1 MSDYI
6 VGIDIGSS
14 KVCAA
19 VGRVDKQGRMQ
30 IVGITSV
37 PCVGLKKGV
46 VVDIDS
52 TSDSIKNCIEQ
63 LERMV
68 DTQIHGAYICLPGGI
83 SELIP
88 SKGVVAV
95 SSDDREIKNGD
106 VDRVIKAAKVVA
118 IPSDK
123 AIIGILPEQFI
134 VDGYENIKDPIGMS
148 GLRLEVDA
156 KLIAA
161 QATIVNNICKSVSK
175 SGLDINGIVL
185 EPVAISQVVL
195 TKEEMSL
202 GTALVDVGAETIDI
216 SIYKGGNLVNTSTIP
231 LGGSTITNDIS
242 LCLKISATEAEK
254 LKIKYGSVQ
263 NAVKPYDEKITVNA
277 GYNNVV
283 QVDYI
288 MLTEIIQ
295 ARVEE
300 LFYFIYKKLKEN
312 NYYDEISGIVIVGGG
327 ISLFKGISEFGD
339 NILNKPIRIGI
350 PEYVGASSPTYAA
363 AVGVIKDAVSSLKL
377 TNVAESNSELSS
389 KGSFAAYKEK
399 ENTSE
404 GSSVITKIKN
414 FFVEFF

>member
-14 KVCAA
+14 KVCTA
-19 VGRVDKQGRMQ
+19 VGRVDRQGKMQ

-37 PCVGLKKGV
+37 PCSGLKKGV
-46 VVDIDS
+46 VVDIDN

-68 DTQIHGAYICLPGGI
+68 DTHIDSVYICLPGGI

-95 SSDDREIKNGD
+95 SSDDREIKSSD
-106 VDRVIKAAKVVA
+106 VERVIKAAKVVA

-123 AIIGILPEQFI
+123 AIIGIIPEQFI

-156 KLIAA
+156 QLIAA
-161 QATIVNNICKSVSK
+161 QTTIVNNICKSVTK
-175 SGLDINGIVL
+175 AGLNIQGIVL

-202 GTALVDVGAETIDI
+202 GTALIDVGAETIDI
-216 SIYKGGNLVNTSTIP
+216 SIYKGGNLIHTDMIP

-242 LCLKISATEAEK
+242 ICLKISATEAEK
-254 LKIKYGSVQ
+254 LKIKYGSVEKT
-263 NAVKPYDEKITVNA
+263 VKPYDEKISVNA
-277 GYNNVV
+277 GYNSVV
-283 QVDYI
+283 QVDYN

-300 LFYFIYKKLKEN
+300 LFYFIYKKLKESN
-312 NYYDEISGIVIVGGG
+312 NYDEISGVVVVGGG
-327 ISLFKGISEFGD
+327 ISLFKGISEIGQE
-339 NILNKPIRIGI
+339 ILNKPIRIGI

-363 AVGVIKDAVSSLKL
+363 AVGVIKDTVSSLKL
-377 TNVAESNSELSS
+377 TNSTESNSELSV
-389 KGSFAAYKEK
+389 KGSLVANKEK
-399 ENTSE
+399 EDTSE

>member
-14 KVCAA
+14 KVCTS
-19 VGRVDKQGRMQ
+19 VGRVDRQGKMQ

-37 PCVGLKKGV
+37 PCSGLKKGV
-46 VVDIDS
+46 VVDIDN

-68 DTQIHGAYICLPGGI
+68 DTHIDSAYICLPGGI

-95 SSDDREIKNGD
+95 SSDDREIKSSD
-106 VDRVIKAAKVVA
+106 VERVIKAAKVVA

-123 AIIGILPEQFI
+123 AIIGIIPEQFI

-156 KLIAA
+156 QLIAA
-161 QATIVNNICKSVSK
+161 QTTIVNNICKSVTK
-175 SGLDINGIVL
+175 AGLNIQGIVL

-202 GTALVDVGAETIDI
+202 GTALIDVGAETIDI
-216 SIYKGGNLVNTSTIP
+216 SIYKGGNLIHTDMIP

-242 LCLKISATEAEK
+242 ICLKISATEAEK
-254 LKIKYGSVQ
+254 LKIKYGSVEKT
-263 NAVKPYDEKITVNA
+263 VKPYDEKISVNA
-277 GYNNVV
+277 GYNSVV
-283 QVDYI
+283 QVDYN

-300 LFYFIYKKLKEN
+300 LFYFIYKKLKESN
-312 NYYDEISGIVIVGGG
+312 NYDGISGIVVVGGG
-327 ISLFKGISEFGD
+327 ISLFKGISEIGQE
-339 NILNKPIRIGI
+339 ILNKPIRIGI
-350 PEYVGASSPTYAA
+350 PEYVGASSPTYSA
-363 AVGVIKDAVSSLKL
+363 AVGVIKDTVSSLKL
-377 TNVAESNSELSS
+377 TNSTESNGELSG
-389 KGSFAAYKEK
+389 KGSSVADKEK
-399 ENTSE
+399 EDTSE